1 MNPEITAETIKQWL
15 PGTFPGD
22 MEIEPV
28 EITDEL
34 STGRMVIDKRHLHPG
49 GYVHGGAWTAFGD
62 SVAAWAT
69 FRALPPNHDFTTIEL
84 KLNVFA
90 AGALGDELICE
101 ARPLHV
107 GRSTAVS
114 EAKIRKGEKPVA
126 NLIVTQFV
134 LPGRELMFLRRP
146 NVPVATR
153 RVPAARRR
161 PDLRVQPENRRRR
174 RPSWR
179 GRRRPRRRA

>member
-1 MNPEITAETIKQWL
+1 LACPATAVSDTAATVNPEITPELIKTWL

-22 MEIEPV
+22 MAIEPV
-28 EITDEL
+28 EITNEL
-34 STGRMVIDKRHLHPG
+34 ATGRMVIDKRHLHPG
-49 GYVHGGAWTAFGD
+49 GFVHGGVWTAFGD

-90 AGALGDELICE
+90 AAALDDELICH

-107 GRSTAVS
+107 GRSTAVI
-114 EAKIRKGEKPVA
+114 EAEIYKGTKRVA

-134 LPGRELMFLRRP
+134 LPGRDPRAERP
-146 NVPVATR
+146 APGDY
-153 RVPAARRR
+153 P
-161 PDLRVQPENRRRR
+161 PGD
-174 RPSWR
+174 
-179 GRRRPRRRA
+179 

>member
-1 MNPEITAETIKQWL
+1 VNPEITPENIKTWL

-22 MEIEPV
+22 MAIEPV
-28 EITDEL
+28 EIDDDA

-49 GYVHGGAWTAFGD
+49 GFVHGGVWTAFGD

-84 KLNVFA
+84 KLNVFS
-90 AGALGDELICE
+90 AGVLGDELICE

-107 GRSTAVS
+107 GRSTAVI
-114 EAKIRKGEKPVA
+114 EAKIHKEPDQTGSSSPRSEDPRIIA

-134 LPGRELMFLRRP
+134 LPGRDPRAERP
-146 NVPVATR
+146 APGDY
-153 RVPAARRR
+153 P
-161 PDLRVQPENRRRR
+161 PGD
-174 RPSWR
+174 
-179 GRRRPRRRA
+179 